1 LFLMPLQL
9 APGAAVGEVAVT
21 EDAGIVWGNASR
33 CYQQPGENIRLVEWR
48 YGGLFLMPLGVVWG
62 NASRCYQ
69 QQGENISRQLSVL
82 EIDIV
87 LAHLNSPVDT
97 EQPHRLCGGSSDHDS
112 HRFRR
117 NVEYRRFGI
126 ACIAA
131 GIVDS
136 ALGNA
141 RPLPI

>member
-1 LFLMPLQL
+1 
-9 APGAAVGEVAVT
+9 V
-21 EDAGIVWGNASR
+21 SR
-33 CYQQPGENIRLVEWR
+33 CYQQPGENIRLVELR
-48 YGGLFLMPLGVVWG
+48 HGGLFLMPLGIVWG
-62 NASRCYQ
+62 TRCYQ
-69 QQGENISRQLSVL
+69 QQGEGIIRQLSVL

-97 EQPHRLCGGSSDHDS
+97 EQAHRLCGSSSDHGS

-117 NVEYRRFGI
+117 NVEDRRFGI

-131 GIVDS
+131 DIVDS

-141 RPLPI
+141 RPLPL